1 MKGRIHRAPLAL
13 TSDGTVVANVAHVDA
28 HFDEAEDAHAALERA
43 LDGGRDVFISVAL
56 SPEEIAFVQ
65 KRVDDSG
72 ADALAWLIGKARES
86 AKASGKNQRRRRATA
101 RKSRSTAS

>member
-28 HFDEAEDAHAALERA
+28 DFNEAEDAHAVLERA
-43 LDGGRDVFISVAL
+43 LERGRDVFISVAL
-56 SPEEIAFVQ
+56 APEEIAFVQ

-72 ADALAWLIGKARES
+72 ADALAWLIGKTAGK
-86 AKASGKNQRRRRATA
+86 AKANGKGQRRLRATA